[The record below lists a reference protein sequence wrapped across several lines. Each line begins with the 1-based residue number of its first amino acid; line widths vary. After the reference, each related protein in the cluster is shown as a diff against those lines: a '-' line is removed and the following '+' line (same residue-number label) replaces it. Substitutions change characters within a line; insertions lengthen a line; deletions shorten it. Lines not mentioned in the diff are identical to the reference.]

1 MPWFKKNLRQ
11 WLNRFSL
18 RACFL
23 TLFFSGYSKKAP
35 GTIGS
40 LVALLLGLPI
50 LIFSANTLFLAAIL
64 IGLIAI
70 AQIDKEEEESKIHDS
85 SYIVIDELVGMWLAM
100 AISGL
105 SLAGVILSFIFFR
118 IYDITK
124 PSLIGKIDKEVK
136 GGLGVVA
143 DDALAGVLAGLSVL
157 LAINILGFFNIKL

>member
-1 MPWFKKNLRQ
+1 MDK
-11 WLNRFSL
+11 FSL

-40 LVALLLGLPI
+40 LVALLLGLPV
-50 LIFSANTLFLAAIL
+50 LAFSANTLFLGAIF

-70 AQIDKEEEESKIHDS
+70 AQIDKEEEETNIHDS

-105 SLAGVILSFIFFR
+105 SLAGVVLSFIFFR

-143 DDALAGVLAGLSVL
+143 DDALAGVLAGLSAL
-157 LAINILGFFNIKL
+157 LVINVLGFFNIKL

>member
-1 MPWFKKNLRQ
+1 MNK
-11 WLNRFSL
+11 FSL

-40 LVALLLGLPI
+40 LVALLLGLPV
-50 LIFSANTLFLAAIL
+50 LIFSANTLFLVAVL

-105 SLAGVILSFIFFR
+105 SLVGVILSFIFFR

>member
-1 MPWFKKNLRQ
+1 M
-11 WLNRFSL
+11 
-18 RACFL
+18 
-23 TLFFSGYSKKAP
+23 
-35 GTIGS
+35 
-40 LVALLLGLPI
+40 LLGLPI
-50 LIFSANTLFLAAIL
+50 LIFSANTLFLAAVL

-118 IYDITK
+118 FYDITK

>member
-1 MPWFKKNLRQ
+1 MDK
-11 WLNRFSL
+11 FSL
-18 RACFL
+18 RTCFL

-40 LVALLLGLPI
+40 LVALLLGLPV
-50 LIFSANTLFLAAIL
+50 LIFSANTLFLAAVL

-157 LAINILGFFNIKL
+157 LVINILGFFNIKL

>member
-1 MPWFKKNLRQ
+1 MDK
-11 WLNRFSL
+11 FSL

-50 LIFSANTLFLAAIL
+50 LIFSANTLFLGAIFV
-64 IGLIAI
+64 GLIAI

-105 SLAGVILSFIFFR
+105 SLAGVVLSFIFFR

-143 DDALAGVLAGLSVL
+143 DDALAGVLAGLSAL
-157 LAINILGFFNIKL
+157 LIIHILGFFNIKL

>member
-1 MPWFKKNLRQ
+1 MNK
-11 WLNRFSL
+11 FSL

-40 LVALLLGLPI
+40 LVALLLGLPV
-50 LIFSANTLFLAAIL
+50 LIFSANTLFLAAVF

-105 SLAGVILSFIFFR
+105 SLAGVVLSFIFFR

-143 DDALAGVLAGLSVL
+143 DDALAGVLAGLSAL

>member
-1 MPWFKKNLRQ
+1 MDK
-11 WLNRFSL
+11 FSL
-18 RACFL
+18 RMCFL

-50 LIFSANTLFLAAIL
+50 LIFSANTLFLGAIFV
-64 IGLIAI
+64 GLIAI
-70 AQIDKEEEESKIHDS
+70 AQIDKEEEETKRHDS

-105 SLAGVILSFIFFR
+105 SLAGVVLSFIFFR

-143 DDALAGVLAGLSVL
+143 DDALAGVLAGLSTL
-157 LAINILGFFNIKL
+157 LVISVLGFFNIKL

>member
-1 MPWFKKNLRQ
+1 MDK
-11 WLNRFSL
+11 FSL

-40 LVALLLGLPI
+40 LVALLLGLPV
-50 LIFSANTLFLAAIL
+50 LIFSANTLFLAAIF

-105 SLAGVILSFIFFR
+105 SLAGVVLSFIFFR

-124 PSLIGKIDKEVK
+124 LSLIGKIDKEVK

-143 DDALAGVLAGLSVL
+143 DDALAGVLAGLSTL
-157 LAINILGFFNIKL
+157 LVIYILGFFNIKL

>member
-1 MPWFKKNLRQ
+1 MDK
-11 WLNRFSL
+11 FSL

-40 LVALLLGLPI
+40 LVALLLGLPV
-50 LIFSANTLFLAAIL
+50 LIFSANTLFLGAIF

-105 SLAGVILSFIFFR
+105 SLAGVVLSFIFFR

-124 PSLIGKIDKEVK
+124 PSLIGRIDKEVK

-143 DDALAGVLAGLSVL
+143 DDALAGVLAGLSAL
-157 LAINILGFFNIKL
+157 LVIHIILGFFNIKL

>member
-1 MPWFKKNLRQ
+1 MDK
-11 WLNRFSL
+11 FSL

-50 LIFSANTLFLAAIL
+50 LIFSANTLFLGAVF

-70 AQIDKEEEESKIHDS
+70 TQIDKEEEETKRHDS

-143 DDALAGVLAGLSVL
+143 DDALAGILAGLSAL
-157 LAINILGFFNIKL
+157 LVINILGFFNIKF

>member
-1 MPWFKKNLRQ
+1 MDK
-11 WLNRFSL
+11 FSL

-105 SLAGVILSFIFFR
+105 SLVGVVLSFIFFR

-143 DDALAGVLAGLSVL
+143 DDALAGVLAGLSAL
-157 LAINILGFFNIKL
+157 LVINILGFFNIKL

>member
-1 MPWFKKNLRQ
+1 MNK
-11 WLNRFSL
+11 FSL

-40 LVALLLGLPI
+40 LVALLLGLPV
-50 LIFSANTLFLAAIL
+50 LIFSANTLFLGAIFV
-64 IGLIAI
+64 GLIAI
-70 AQIDKEEEESKIHDS
+70 AQIDKEEEETKRHDS

-105 SLAGVILSFIFFR
+105 SLAGVVLSFIFFR

-143 DDALAGVLAGLSVL
+143 DDALAGVLAGLSAL
-157 LAINILGFFNIKL
+157 LVIHILGFFNIKF

>member
-1 MPWFKKNLRQ
+1 M
-11 WLNRFSL
+11 
-18 RACFL
+18 
-23 TLFFSGYSKKAP
+23 
-35 GTIGS
+35 
-40 LVALLLGLPI
+40 LLGLPV
-50 LIFSANTLFLAAIL
+50 LIFSANTLFLAAVL

-70 AQIDKEEEESKIHDS
+70 AQIDKEEEESKVHDN

-105 SLAGVILSFIFFR
+105 SLAGVVLSFIFFR

-157 LAINILGFFNIKL
+157 LIINILGFFNIKL

>member
-1 MPWFKKNLRQ
+1 MNKFN
-11 WLNRFSL
+11 L

-23 TLFFSGYSKKAP
+23 TLFFSGYSKEAP

-40 LVALLLGLPI
+40 LVALLLGLPV
-50 LIFSANTLFLAAIL
+50 LIFSANTLFLAAVL

>member
-1 MPWFKKNLRQ
+1 M
-11 WLNRFSL
+11 
-18 RACFL
+18 
-23 TLFFSGYSKKAP
+23 
-35 GTIGS
+35 
-40 LVALLLGLPI
+40 LLGLPV
-50 LIFSANTLFLAAIL
+50 LIFSANTLFLAAVL

-157 LAINILGFFNIKL
+157 LVINILGFFNIKL

>member
-1 MPWFKKNLRQ
+1 MNK
-11 WLNRFSL
+11 FSL

-40 LVALLLGLPI
+40 FVALLLGLPV

-118 IYDITK
+118 FYDITK

-143 DDALAGVLAGLSVL
+143 DDALAGVLAGLSAL

>member
-1 MPWFKKNLRQ
+1 MDK
-11 WLNRFSL
+11 FSL

-50 LIFSANTLFLAAIL
+50 LIFSANTLFLGAIFV
-64 IGLIAI
+64 GLIAI
-70 AQIDKEEEESKIHDS
+70 TQIDKEEEETKRHDS
-85 SYIVIDELVGMWLAM
+85 SHIVIDELVGMWLAM

-105 SLAGVILSFIFFR
+105 SLAGVVLSFIFFR

-124 PSLIGKIDKEVK
+124 PSLIGRIDKEVK

-143 DDALAGVLAGLSVL
+143 DDALAGVLAGLSAL
-157 LAINILGFFNIKL
+157 LVIHILGFFNIKF

>member
-1 MPWFKKNLRQ
+1 M
-11 WLNRFSL
+11 
-18 RACFL
+18 
-23 TLFFSGYSKKAP
+23 
-35 GTIGS
+35 
-40 LVALLLGLPI
+40 LLGLPI
-50 LIFSANTLFLAAIL
+50 LIFSANTLFLGAVF

-70 AQIDKEEEESKIHDS
+70 AQIDKEEEETKRHDS

-105 SLAGVILSFIFFR
+105 SLAGVVLSFIFFR

-143 DDALAGVLAGLSVL
+143 DDALAGVLAGLSAL
-157 LAINILGFFNIKL
+157 LVISVLGFFNIKL

>member
-1 MPWFKKNLRQ
+1 
-11 WLNRFSL
+11 
-18 RACFL
+18 
-23 TLFFSGYSKKAP
+23 KKAP

-50 LIFSANTLFLAAIL
+50 LIFSANTLFLGAIF

-70 AQIDKEEEESKIHDS
+70 AQIDKEEEENKRHDS

-105 SLAGVILSFIFFR
+105 SLAGVVLSFIFFR

-143 DDALAGVLAGLSVL
+143 DDALAGVLAGLSAL
-157 LAINILGFFNIKL
+157 LVIHILGFFNIKL

>member
-1 MPWFKKNLRQ
+1 M
-11 WLNRFSL
+11 
-18 RACFL
+18 
-23 TLFFSGYSKKAP
+23 
-35 GTIGS
+35 
-40 LVALLLGLPI
+40 LLGLPI
-50 LIFSANTLFLAAIL
+50 LIFSANTLFLGAVL

-85 SYIVIDELVGMWLAM
+85 SYIVIDESVGMWLAM

-105 SLAGVILSFIFFR
+105 SLAGVVLSFIFFR

-124 PSLIGKIDKEVK
+124 PSLIGRIDKEVK

-157 LAINILGFFNIKL
+157 LVIHILGFFNIKL

>member
-1 MPWFKKNLRQ
+1 MDK
-11 WLNRFSL
+11 FSL
-18 RACFL
+18 RTCFL

-40 LVALLLGLPI
+40 LVALLLGLPV

-105 SLAGVILSFIFFR
+105 SLAGVVLSFIFFR

>member
-1 MPWFKKNLRQ
+1 M
-11 WLNRFSL
+11 
-18 RACFL
+18 
-23 TLFFSGYSKKAP
+23 
-35 GTIGS
+35 
-40 LVALLLGLPI
+40 LLGLPV
-50 LIFSANTLFLAAIL
+50 LIFSANTLFLGAVF

-157 LAINILGFFNIKL
+157 LTINILGFFNIKL

>member
-1 MPWFKKNLRQ
+1 MDK
-11 WLNRFSL
+11 FSL

-40 LVALLLGLPI
+40 LVALLLGLPV
-50 LIFSANTLFLAAIL
+50 LIFSANTLFLGAIF

-70 AQIDKEEEESKIHDS
+70 AQIDKEEEETKRHDS

-105 SLAGVILSFIFFR
+105 SLASVVLSFIFFR

-143 DDALAGVLAGLSVL
+143 DDALAGILAGLSAL
-157 LAINILGFFNIKL
+157 LVIHILGFFNIKL

>member
-1 MPWFKKNLRQ
+1 MDKFG
-11 WLNRFSL
+11 L

-50 LIFSANTLFLAAIL
+50 LIFSANTLFLGAIFV
-64 IGLIAI
+64 GLIAI
-70 AQIDKEEEESKIHDS
+70 TQIDKEEEESKIHDS
-85 SYIVIDELVGMWLAM
+85 SHIVIDELVGMWLAM

-105 SLAGVILSFIFFR
+105 SLAGVVLSFIFFR

-124 PSLIGKIDKEVK
+124 PSLIGRIDKEVK

-143 DDALAGVLAGLSVL
+143 DDALAGVLAGLSAL
-157 LAINILGFFNIKL
+157 LVISVLGFFNIKF

>member
-1 MPWFKKNLRQ
+1 M
-11 WLNRFSL
+11 
-18 RACFL
+18 
-23 TLFFSGYSKKAP
+23 
-35 GTIGS
+35 
-40 LVALLLGLPI
+40 LLGLPV
-50 LIFSANTLFLAAIL
+50 LIFSANTLFLAAVL

-70 AQIDKEEEESKIHDS
+70 SQIDKEEEESKIHDS

-105 SLAGVILSFIFFR
+105 SLVGIILSFIFFR

-143 DDALAGVLAGLSVL
+143 DDALAGVLAGLSAL
-157 LAINILGFFNIKL
+157 LVINILGFFNIKL

>member
-1 MPWFKKNLRQ
+1 MNK
-11 WLNRFSL
+11 FSL

-40 LVALLLGLPI
+40 LVALLLGLPV
-50 LIFSANTLFLAAIL
+50 LIFSANTLFLAAVL

-105 SLAGVILSFIFFR
+105 SLVGVILSFIFFR

-143 DDALAGVLAGLSVL
+143 DDALAGVLSGLSVL
-157 LAINILGFFNIKL
+157 LVINILGFFNIKL

>member
-1 MPWFKKNLRQ
+1 MDK
-11 WLNRFSL
+11 FSL

-40 LVALLLGLPI
+40 LVALLLGLPV
-50 LIFSANTLFLAAIL
+50 LIFSANTLFLAAIF

-105 SLAGVILSFIFFR
+105 SLAGVVLSFIFFR

-157 LAINILGFFNIKL
+157 LVVNILGFFNIKL

>member
-1 MPWFKKNLRQ
+1 MNK
-11 WLNRFSL
+11 FSL

-40 LVALLLGLPI
+40 LVALLLGLPV

-157 LAINILGFFNIKL
+157 LVINILGFFNIKL

>member
-1 MPWFKKNLRQ
+1 MDKFNLRT
-11 WLNRFSL
+11 
-18 RACFL
+18 CFL

-40 LVALLLGLPI
+40 LVALLLGLPV
-50 LIFSANTLFLAAIL
+50 LIFSANTLFLAAVFV
-64 IGLIAI
+64 GLIAI

-105 SLAGVILSFIFFR
+105 SLAGVVLSFIFFR

-143 DDALAGVLAGLSVL
+143 DDALAGVLAGLSAL
-157 LAINILGFFNIKL
+157 LVIHILGFFNIKL

>member
-1 MPWFKKNLRQ
+1 MDK
-11 WLNRFSL
+11 FSL

-50 LIFSANTLFLAAIL
+50 LIFSANTLFLGAVFV
-64 IGLIAI
+64 GLIAI

-157 LAINILGFFNIKL
+157 LVINVLGFFNIKL

>member
-1 MPWFKKNLRQ
+1 MDK
-11 WLNRFSL
+11 FSL

-40 LVALLLGLPI
+40 LVALLLGLPV
-50 LIFSANTLFLAAIL
+50 LIFSANTLFLGAVL

-105 SLAGVILSFIFFR
+105 SLAGVVLSFIFFR

-143 DDALAGVLAGLSVL
+143 DDALAGVLAGLSAL
-157 LAINILGFFNIKL
+157 LAIHILGFFNIKL

>member
-1 MPWFKKNLRQ
+1 M
-11 WLNRFSL
+11 
-18 RACFL
+18 
-23 TLFFSGYSKKAP
+23 
-35 GTIGS
+35 
-40 LVALLLGLPI
+40 LLGLPV
-50 LIFSANTLFLAAIL
+50 LIFSANTLFLGAVFV
-64 IGLIAI
+64 GLIAI

-105 SLAGVILSFIFFR
+105 SLAGVVLSFIFFR

-143 DDALAGVLAGLSVL
+143 DDALAGVLAGLSAL
-157 LAINILGFFNIKL
+157 LVISILGFFNIKF

>member
-1 MPWFKKNLRQ
+1 MNK
-11 WLNRFSL
+11 FSL

-40 LVALLLGLPI
+40 FVALLLGLPV
-50 LIFSANTLFLAAIL
+50 LIFSANTLFLAAVL

-105 SLAGVILSFIFFR
+105 SLAGVVLSFIFFR

-157 LAINILGFFNIKL
+157 LTINILGFFNIKL

>member
-1 MPWFKKNLRQ
+1 MDK
-11 WLNRFSL
+11 FSL

-40 LVALLLGLPI
+40 LVALLLGLPV
-50 LIFSANTLFLAAIL
+50 LIFSANTLFLGAIFV
-64 IGLIAI
+64 GLIAI
-70 AQIDKEEEESKIHDS
+70 TQIDKEEEESKVHDS

-105 SLAGVILSFIFFR
+105 SLAGVVLSFIFFR

-143 DDALAGVLAGLSVL
+143 DDALAGILAGLSVL
-157 LAINILGFFNIKL
+157 LVIHILGFFNIKL

>member
-1 MPWFKKNLRQ
+1 MDKFN
-11 WLNRFSL
+11 L

-50 LIFSANTLFLAAIL
+50 LIFSANTLFLGAIF

-70 AQIDKEEEESKIHDS
+70 AQIDKEEEETKIHDS

-157 LAINILGFFNIKL
+157 LVIHILGFFNIKL

>member
-1 MPWFKKNLRQ
+1 MDKFNLRT
-11 WLNRFSL
+11 
-18 RACFL
+18 CFL

-40 LVALLLGLPI
+40 LVALLLGLPV
-50 LIFSANTLFLAAIL
+50 LIFSANTLFLGAIFV
-64 IGLIAI
+64 GLIAI
-70 AQIDKEEEESKIHDS
+70 TQIDKEEEESKRHDS

-143 DDALAGVLAGLSVL
+143 DDALAGVLAGLSAL
-157 LAINILGFFNIKL
+157 LVINVLGFFNIKF